1 MKNSNNRIN
10 SSESRH
16 IIITGGGSGL
26 GHGLAT
32 RYLMSGARVSVLD
45 LHISEGQQDKLVSI
59 AKANK
64 GEFLFL
70 NTNVTV
76 SEDVNQ
82 SVVAA
87 IEQFGAPDLA
97 INSAGIIINKAF
109 EDTSPDAFK
118 RIIDVNLNGSFN
130 FASAVLP
137 NMKPGSQIALIA
149 SVAGLISN
157 YGYSAYGASKFGV
170 VGLATTLRYEYEGKG
185 IRVSCVCP
193 PEVKTPMV
201 EQEHAEGN
209 PVSLE
214 LKRFAGSMESDEACN
229 QIFQGI
235 EAGKWMIIPSFNAK
249 TVIVFAR
256 LFPRLFAASMKQ
268 LIRYAVNKIDGQKKV

>member
-1 MKNSNNRIN
+1 MINSNN
-10 SSESRH
+10 SMKKPKSRH
-16 IIITGGGSGL
+16 VILTGGGSGL

-32 RYLMSGARVSVLD
+32 RYLMSGACVSVLD
-45 LHISEGQQDKLVSI
+45 LHISEVQQEKLVSI
-59 AKANK
+59 AEANR
-64 GEFLFL
+64 GRCLFF

-76 SEDVNQ
+76 PDDVNQ

-170 VGLATTLRYEYEGKG
+170 VGLATTLRYEYEGRG

-201 EQEHAEGN
+201 VQEHAEGD

-214 LKRFAGSMESDEACN
+214 LKKFAGSMESDEACN
-229 QIFQGI
+229 QIFKGI

-249 TVIVFAR
+249 TVIVFSR
-256 LFPRLFAASMKQ
+256 LFPSLFAASMKQ